1 MEGAPV
7 STATSSVAA
16 VAASPAAAA
25 EPWQEWLRAHID
37 PSWRPGE
44 WDRARWLFTGDLDN
58 PRTSSSRCRTRRCG
72 SIVRAQDRFCT
83 YCYDHHKKSGLLRE
97 EFAATFTPERS
108 KSLPLNVPG
117 QCTLTREGVRC
128 VRPQVSGGFCA
139 AHDGSRKYHKDRGT
153 FERWLRER
161 ATPFTDVVVCLVT
174 DCAGGAMNSRG
185 LCNYHWR
192 AWRAQCRSSTAPVP
206 AHQWAPGQPLYLL
219 AHQFHLA
226 PLAETLRWEM
236 LYALQKI
243 DQWVRALEPHWIRGV
258 IRDLDSGDS
267 LLDSTNT
274 SRLAKP
280 HQHALRTLG
289 SLQSAARAG
298 YSEFSGISL
307 IDQDVIDLRVLG
319 LRQNASGKRRHLPGH
334 ADLRTVR
341 QPWLRKALRHWAV
354 TARPTTEDFK
364 RTLHAATIASTAL
377 GHRPDAGNDPTALNF
392 TDATAAVDAF
402 RAARRRDGKPYS
414 SSFRRSLLGVF
425 FQLIAYGRRSGTLD
439 DLGGTFTRVPVE
451 HVISVEEPNEDFI
464 GKAIP
469 ESVIRQLDAHLDT
482 LGAGNTYGYRDIAP
496 DDRKLM
502 YRTMYIVLRDTGR
515 RPLEVVSLAREC
527 LETHQGQTTLVWD
540 NHKRRRHRRRLP
552 ITASTAQAIRTWQ
565 TRRNELH
572 LPPKGDLHLFPALS
586 PFSEAAHISSSYLS
600 DTLRLWVDALP
611 ELHAEGID
619 AEGHRLSFD
628 RSLIYPYAF
637 RHSYA
642 QRHADAG
649 TPVDVL
655 RELMDHKSI
664 AMTQRYY
671 TVSLKRK
678 REAVTKLSAQ
688 VVDQFG
694 QPSPCS
700 TTAYEMRSVAVPYG
714 GCTEPS
720 NVKAGG
726 QACPIRFQCAGCG
739 FYRPDPSYLPAIEQH
754 VNELRADRETALAVG
769 AAEFVTTALT
779 AQISAYEQV
788 VDRMRKRLQDLPEA
802 ERAQLEEASTVL
814 RKARAGQTHTLLPLT
829 TVRRGE
835 PR

>member
-1 MEGAPV
+1 V
-7 STATSSVAA
+7 STAPA
-16 VAASPAAAA
+16 PAAAA
-25 EPWQEWLRAHID
+25 ERWREWLRARTD
-37 PSWRPGE
+37 PGWRPGE
-44 WDRARWLFTGDLDN
+44 WDSTRWLFTGDLDN

-72 SIVRAQDRFCT
+72 TIVPTQDGSART
-83 YCYDHHKKSGLLRE
+83 ATTTTRKSGLLRE
-97 EFAATFTPERS
+97 EFAATFTPDRS
-108 KSLPLNVPG
+108 KSLPLNVAG
-117 QCTLTREGVRC
+117 QCTITRDGVRC
-128 VRPQVSGGFCA
+128 VRPQVAGGFCA
-139 AHDGSRKYHKDRGT
+139 AHHGSLKYHKTRGT
-153 FERWLRER
+153 FERWLRDL

-174 DCAGGAMNSRG
+174 DCTGGAMNTRG

-192 AWRAQCRSSTAPVP
+192 AWRAHCRSSTDPMP
-206 AHQWAPGQPLYLL
+206 AGQWAPGQPLYLL

-226 PLAETLRWEM
+226 PLPQTLRWVM
-236 LYALQKI
+236 LYAVQQI

-258 IRDLDSGDS
+258 IRDLDTGDS

-280 HQHALRTLG
+280 HQSALRTLDT
-289 SLQSAARAG
+289 LQSAARAG
-298 YSEFSGISL
+298 YTEFSGINL
-307 IDQDVIDLRVLG
+307 IDQDVIDLRILG
-319 LRQNASGKRRHLPGH
+319 LRQNASGKRRHPPGH

-364 RTLHAATIASTAL
+364 RTFHAATVASDAL
-377 GHRPDAGNDPTALNF
+377 AHRADAGDDPTALNF

-414 SSFRRSLLGVF
+414 SSFRRSLMGVF
-425 FQLIAYGRRSGTLD
+425 FQLIAYGRRSGTLE
-439 DLGGTFTRVPVE
+439 DLGGTFTRAPVE
-451 HVISVEEPNEDFI
+451 HAISVEEPNEDFI
-464 GKAIP
+464 GKAVP

-482 LGAGNTYGYRDIAP
+482 LGTGNTYGYRDITP
-496 DDRKLM
+496 DNRKLM

-515 RPLEVVSLAREC
+515 RPLEIVSPRREC
-527 LETHQGQTTLVWD
+527 LETHHGQTTMIWD

-552 ITASTAQAIRTWQ
+552 ITESTAQAIRTWQ
-565 TRRNELH
+565 SRRNELH
-572 LPPKGDLHLFPALS
+572 FPPKGDRHLFPALS
-586 PFSEAAHISSSYLS
+586 SVSEAAHISSNYLS

-611 ELHAEGID
+611 ELHDEGTD
-619 AEGHRLSFD
+619 TEGNRLPFD

-671 TVSLKRK
+671 AVSLKRK

-754 VNELRADRETALAVG
+754 INELRADRETALAIG
-769 AAEFVTTALT
+769 AAEFVTTAVT
-779 AQISAYEQV
+779 TRISAYEQV
-788 VDRMRKRLQDLPEA
+788 VDRMRKRLHDLPET
-802 ERAQLEEASTVL
+802 ERIHLEEASTVL
-814 RKARAGQTHTLLPLT
+814 GRARAGETHTLLPLT
-829 TVRRGE
+829 EVGRGK